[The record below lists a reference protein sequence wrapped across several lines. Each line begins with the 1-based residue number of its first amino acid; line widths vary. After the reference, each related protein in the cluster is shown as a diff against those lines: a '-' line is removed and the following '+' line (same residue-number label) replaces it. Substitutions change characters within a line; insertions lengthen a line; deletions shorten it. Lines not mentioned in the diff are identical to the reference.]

1 MANYLIYP
9 SKVQNI
15 TQNYSNSYTHKP
27 HTTGNI
33 KDYPIDE
40 ACADGGRSYMYCPC
54 DEMKIVK
61 IYGVGNGGTN
71 TIWLQSTSKVNFA
84 DGTSN
89 YVTIMVTHP
98 NDDTL
103 RNLKVGQTFKR
114 KAAMFLEGTDGNATG
129 NHFHISVGKGT
140 MTEGGWS
147 QNSNGKWVLRTSAGA
162 CKPEAAFYV
171 DTSFTT
177 VKSSNGISFK
187 KLSDAPKTTTTAA
200 KTTSTA
206 KTTTTAKTSSFFP
219 SRGYFKKGDSSPNV
233 AKIADFMYK
242 TFPDYTPKAA
252 LGSYYGD
259 NLIKAITEF
268 QRRTGL
274 EPDGCTGA
282 QTLAKLE
289 KYGFKR

>member
-1 MANYLIYP
+1 MSNYLIYP
-9 SKVQNI
+9 TKVQNI
-15 TQNYSNSYTHKP
+15 TQNYNNSYTHKP

-40 ACADGGRSYMYCPC
+40 ACADSGRSYMYCPC

-84 DGTSN
+84 DGTTN

-103 RNLKVGQTFKR
+103 KNLRVGQTFKR

-140 MTEGGWS
+140 MTEGGWA
-147 QNSNGKWVLRTSAGA
+147 QNNNGKWVLRTSAGT

-171 DTSFTT
+171 DTSFTSIQYT
-177 VKSSNGISFK
+177 NGITFK
-187 KLSDAPKTTTTAA
+187 KLSDASKTQS
-200 KTTSTA
+200 TTS
-206 KTTTTAKTSSFFP
+206 KTSTTKTDSFFP
-219 SRGYFKKGDSSPNV
+219 SRGYFKKGDESPNIG
-233 AKIADFMYK
+233 KITKFMREN
-242 TFPDYTPKAA
+242 FSLYTNKNA
-252 LGSYYGD
+252 LGNIYGPYAVA
-259 NLIKAITEF
+259 AITEF
-268 QRRTGL
+268 QKRTGL
-274 EPDGCTGA
+274 TPDGLIGPKTV
-282 QTLAKLE
+282 AKLE
-289 KYGFKR
+289 TYGFQK